1 MVLEEVVVVVVEEVV
16 ELVVEVVVVLI
27 VLVVHLFLV
36 LRLEGAVVEE
46 FGVVTRFLVGTIVG
60 VVLHHLRYLPDM
72 KL

>member
-1 MVLEEVVVVVVEEVV
+1 M
-16 ELVVEVVVVLI
+16 VLI

-36 LRLEGAVVEE
+36 LRLEGAMVEE